1 MTQSSVTNN
10 QNYMY
15 NKINCYLLGFKTQ
28 EIQRVFVSS
37 ENKSIQVHSRTMAH
51 TVQLL
56 NGMMHAV
63 LLHCP
68 INAEIRTVDSQSD
81 LRILL

>member
-56 NGMMHAV
+56 NSMMHAV

-68 INAEIRTVDSQSD
+68 INAEIRIVDSQSD

>member
-28 EIQRVFVSS
+28 EIQRVFASS
-37 ENKSIQVHSRTMAH
+37 ENKSILVCLRTMAH

-56 NGMMHAV
+56 WHDACCSIT
-63 LLHCP
+63 L
-68 INAEIRTVDSQSD
+68 SY
-81 LRILL
+81 

>member
-15 NKINCYLLGFKTQ
+15 NKINCYMLGFKTQ
-28 EIQRVFVSS
+28 EIQRVFASS
-37 ENKSIQVHSRTMAH
+37 GNKSIQVHSRTMAH

-56 NGMMHAV
+56 WHDAC
-63 LLHCP
+63 CP
-68 INAEIRTVDSQSD
+68 ITLSY
-81 LRILL
+81 

>member
-28 EIQRVFVSS
+28 EIQRVFASS
-37 ENKSIQVHSRTMAH
+37 ENKSIQVCLRTMAH

-56 NGMMHAV
+56 WHRCMLFYYTV
-63 LLHCP
+63 LLMLKLGQL
-68 INAEIRTVDSQSD
+68 IANQI
-81 LRILL
+81 